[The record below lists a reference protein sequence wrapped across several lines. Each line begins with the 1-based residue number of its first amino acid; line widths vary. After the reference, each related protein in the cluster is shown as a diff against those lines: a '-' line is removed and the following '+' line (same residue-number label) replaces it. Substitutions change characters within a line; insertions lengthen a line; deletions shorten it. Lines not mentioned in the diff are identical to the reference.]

1 MAGHADTLQ
10 DLRQPT
16 RSLRHA
22 IPATW
27 AGFTS
32 LHDDAMADGD
42 VPTRIKEA
50 TALAISVVKRCDGC
64 IAYHAKAAARA
75 GATPGEVA
83 ELLGVAL
90 LMDGG
95 TASVYAPR
103 AWEAYNEFQA
113 STTGDSWRDV
123 PPAAAAAVLR
133 RSGSWLTASRAIMRS
148 TMGAARSL

>member
-1 MAGHADTLQ
+1 MGKHHDTLRELQ
-10 DLRQPT
+10 EPT

-22 IPATW
+22 IPETW
-27 AGFTS
+27 AGFAS
-32 LHDDAMADGD
+32 LHERALAEGE
-42 VPTRIKEA
+42 VPTRLKEA
-50 TALAISVVKRCDGC
+50 AALAISTVKQCDGC

-103 AWEAYNEFQA
+103 AWEAFNEYRA
-113 STTGDSWRDV
+113 DV
-123 PPAAAAAVLR
+123 EPKRGAAV
-133 RSGSWLTASRAIMRS
+133 AV
-148 TMGAARSL
+148 